1 MYMYIRIACYN
12 ISPKLLAGTVTRT
25 IRGGLLSLIPM
36 HSERDRN
43 RERERETD
51 RERERE
57 CTNTHTHNNTNTRI
71 LNRVSE

>member
-43 RERERETD
+43 RERESERQI
-51 RERERE
+51 ERERE
-57 CTNTHTHNNTNTRI
+57 NVLI
-71 LNRVSE
+71 LILITILILEY